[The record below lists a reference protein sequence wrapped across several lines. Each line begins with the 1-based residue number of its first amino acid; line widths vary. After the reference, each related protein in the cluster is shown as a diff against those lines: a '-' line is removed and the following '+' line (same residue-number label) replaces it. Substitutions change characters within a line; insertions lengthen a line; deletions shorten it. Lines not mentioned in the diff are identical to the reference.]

1 MKTLKVKVCMKDV
14 VQYCVNGV
22 KYDVIEWMKRNTLR
36 WFGHME
42 RKSKVHETD
51 GTVLVRE
58 EGQL

>member
-1 MKTLKVKVCMKDV
+1 MKDV